1 MCGIAGAIGICDD
14 GALVKQMT
22 AALRHR
28 GPDSVGHCSRGMY
41 HIGAARLNIIDL
53 TAGAQPIYNETGRA
67 CVVFNGEIY
76 NHRELRADLQRK
88 GHTFK
93 TQTDTEVII
102 HLYEEMGDDLVRD
115 LRGMFAFAVF
125 DGSRVLLARDRL
137 GIKPLYFATNPGQ
150 QLFLFASEIKAIIRH
165 PGFAPRLDLQTLADA
180 IALGH
185 AVDDRTF
192 FEGVRSLRPG
202 HTLVVSCN
210 DGLQVGTPRS
220 YYSADV
226 VRDEGADLD
235 EMQAALEHTVDRA
248 VLAHLGGDVE
258 VGLTLSGGID
268 SSILA
273 LFARRHVQRP
283 MSTFAVADHDEHADV
298 VQAKR
303 VAQMIGS
310 THQTVVMSFDDY
322 LDVIPG
328 LIESEE
334 QPTSLYGAPFYFLCR
349 VIANRIKA
357 TLHGE
362 GADELFGGYEQYLD
376 REARVSQIRRRLP
389 LLKHLGV
396 APSDRAVESI
406 KRLSAPN
413 GFDEYLRHLFA
424 DNMGDPLERQHLVP
438 VDKCAMAA
446 GLEIRVPYLDAAV
459 VELANTMPLDFLVR
473 PDLGIR
479 KYILRRLVLSRFG
492 NGMMDVVLREK
503 LGAPAAGKAHL
514 ERFTR
519 LCNEILPDK
528 YVISHEFGRC
538 FPSKRELILFDMFL
552 EVFMKHRGD
561 GAAMGSVVDFIR
573 TRDVG
578 STVSGA
584 ARHRAVSRTPEVK
597 AHLL

>member
-14 GALVKQMT
+14 GALVKGMT

-28 GPDSVGHCSRGMY
+28 GPDGAGHCSRGAY
-41 HIGAARLNIIDL
+41 HVGATRLSIIDL
-53 TAGAQPIYNETGRA
+53 TGGGQPIYNETRRA

-76 NHRELRADLQRK
+76 NHRELRAGLQRK
-88 GHTFK
+88 GHTFT

-102 HLYEEMGDDLVRD
+102 HLYEEVGDELVRY

-165 PGFAPRLDLQTLADA
+165 PGFAPRLDLQTLADT

-185 AVDDRTF
+185 AVDDQTF

-202 HTLVVSCN
+202 HTLVVSSS

-220 YYSADV
+220 YCTADV
-226 VRDEGADLD
+226 VREDDADLD
-235 EMQAALEHTVDRA
+235 EMQAALELALDRA
-248 VLAHLGGDVE
+248 VIAHLDADVE

-273 LFARRHVQRP
+273 LFASRHVQRP
-283 MSTFAVADHDEHADV
+283 ISTFAVADHDGHADV
-298 VQAKR
+298 LQARR
-303 VAQMIGS
+303 VAEMIGS
-310 THQTVVMSFDDY
+310 AHQTVVMSFDDY

-328 LIESEE
+328 LIEGEE
-334 QPTSLYGAPFYFLCR
+334 QPSSLYGAPFYFLCR
-349 VIANRIKA
+349 AIARRIKA

-376 REARVSQIRRRLP
+376 REVRLSQIRRRLP
-389 LLKHLGV
+389 LLKYLGV
-396 APSDRAVESI
+396 APSDRAVECM
-406 KRLSAPN
+406 KRLSAPS
-413 GFDEYLRHLFA
+413 GFGEYLQNLFT
-424 DNMGDPLERQHLVP
+424 DSMGDPLERQHLVP
-438 VDKCAMAA
+438 VDKCAMAT
-446 GLEIRVPYLDAAV
+446 GLEVRVPYLDAAV
-459 VELANTMPLDFLVR
+459 VELAKRMPLHFLVR

-492 NGMMDVVLREK
+492 TGMMDIVLREK
-503 LGAPAAGKAHL
+503 LGAPAAGKVHF

-519 LCNEILPDK
+519 LCNENLPDE
-528 YVISHEFGRC
+528 YVMSHEFGRC
-538 FPSKRELILFDMFL
+538 FASKRELLLFDMFL
-552 EVFMKHRGD
+552 EVFMKQRGNSA
-561 GAAMGSVVDFIR
+561 GMGSVVDFIKARGRIGVR
-573 TRDVG
+573 TATRPVNRNPD
-578 STVSGA
+578 A
-584 ARHRAVSRTPEVK
+584 K
-597 AHLL
+597 AHLQ